1 MFIHVASEMLVMVGV
16 QRINIVIMGG
26 EKITVNDVPR
36 RKEHSNLIANS
47 LVNWELVPGS
57 LKSVF

>member
-1 MFIHVASEMLVMVGV
+1 MLVMVGV